1 VSGGYKILE
10 HTADLGLQVWGKTP
24 EELFTEAAQAMMSLY
39 VDPKSVV
46 EKEACPLRVEAGTL
60 EDALHV
66 LLREILSEMQVKS
79 WVFSRF
85 QIEKTN
91 ISKNCEKTYFLE
103 SRLWGEPIDQK
114 RHDICLEIKAVTRH
128 NFYVKR
134 NNPWWEASILF
145 DV

>member
-24 EELFTEAAQAMMSLY
+24 EELFTEAAQAMLSLC
-39 VDPKSVV
+39 VDLKSVA
-46 EKEACPLRVEAGTL
+46 EKEAYPLRIEAGSL

-66 LLREILSEMQVKS
+66 LLREILSEMQIKS
-79 WVFSRF
+79 WIFCRF

-91 ISKNCEKTYFLE
+91 ISKNGQKTYFLE
-103 SRLWGEPIDQK
+103 SKLWGEPIDQK

-134 NNPWWEASILF
+134 NHPWWEASILF